1 MEKTRDL
8 VKKIRDTKGT
18 YHAKMSLI
26 KDCIIDKLIYIYIYT
41 HIYTLHTHMYTCT
54 YKYIHLHIKNIY
66 VYILQFI
73 VERCFFLSNF
83 QKEIASPHHLG
94 SCLTSAN

>member
-1 MEKTRDL
+1 
-8 VKKIRDTKGT
+8 
-18 YHAKMSLI
+18 
-26 KDCIIDKLIYIYIYT
+26 
-41 HIYTLHTHMYTCT
+41 MYTCT